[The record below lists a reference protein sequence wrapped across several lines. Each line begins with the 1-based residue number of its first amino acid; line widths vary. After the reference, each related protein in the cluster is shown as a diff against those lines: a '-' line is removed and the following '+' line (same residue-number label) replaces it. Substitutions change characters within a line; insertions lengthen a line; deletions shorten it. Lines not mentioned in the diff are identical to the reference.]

1 MKLLATT
8 ALAAL
13 VATGAAAQTP
23 APPHARGLS
32 PDTPLVNITVEG
44 RSDQP
49 PDIASFT
56 AGVVAQGNT
65 AGEAMQANA
74 ARMNAVVAALR
85 GAGVADRD
93 IRTSRLSLQP
103 QYHRP
108 TPIRSADG
116 IMIMPNEPPRIIGYE
131 ARNTVSIRMRNIGR
145 MGQMIDALVSAGANE
160 VNGPSFAVEEPD
172 DAADEARADALRKA
186 RSRAELYARE
196 AGFRSARLLT
206 ISEGGGYYPI
216 QHDSQVITVTGQSRG
231 GGIPPLPV
239 PPVAPLQGGQVTV
252 GVTLSV
258 QFALER

>member
-1 MKLLATT
+1 MLVT
-8 ALAAL
+8 AGAVAL
-13 VATGAAAQTP
+13 IGTAAAAQSPPP
-23 APPHARGLS
+23 ASRPAA
-32 PDTPLVNITVEG
+32 DTPLVNITVEG

-116 IMIMPNEPPRIIGYE
+116 TMVMPNEPPRIIGYE
-131 ARNTVSIRMRNIGR
+131 A
-145 MGQMIDALVSAGANE
+145 
-160 VNGPSFAVEEPD
+160 
-172 DAADEARADALRKA
+172 RKA

-216 QHDSQVITVTGQSRG
+216 QRDSQVITVTGQSRG
-231 GGIPPLPV
+231 GGVPPLPV